1 MYVCMHVGVWVC
13 GCCVNTYLLHMYIC
27 VHICT
32 QESENG
38 LKLGTIVKKSKKD
51 GVPLIH
57 TMESAKQF
65 HKVVLL

>member
-1 MYVCMHVGVWVC
+1 
-13 GCCVNTYLLHMYIC
+13 MYIC
-27 VHICT
+27 IYICT

-65 HKVVLL
+65 HKVV

>member
-1 MYVCMHVGVWVC
+1 MH
-13 GCCVNTYLLHMYIC
+13 IC
-27 VHICT
+27 IHICT

-65 HKVVLL
+65 HKVVQF